1 MEILRLVLVEVLVK
15 ELVVEAVQVEE
26 ATQVVVVVVVVD

>member
-26 ATQVVVVVVVVD
+26 ATRVVVVVD